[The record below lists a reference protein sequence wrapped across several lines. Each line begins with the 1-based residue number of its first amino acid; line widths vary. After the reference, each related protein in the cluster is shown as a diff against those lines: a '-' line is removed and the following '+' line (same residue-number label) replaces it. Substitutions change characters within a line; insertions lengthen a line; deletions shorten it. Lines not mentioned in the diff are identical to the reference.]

1 MQHLCLDNHSR
12 TENIEEEGTDGIERM
27 KKKERGR
34 TSPSCKSCGFHLHY
48 SDSALPP
55 IYKPRSRCELTRRSV
70 SVSSAGEL
78 TTGYT

>member
-12 TENIEEEGTDGIERM
+12 TENIEEEGTDGMERM

-78 TTGYT
+78 TTEYT